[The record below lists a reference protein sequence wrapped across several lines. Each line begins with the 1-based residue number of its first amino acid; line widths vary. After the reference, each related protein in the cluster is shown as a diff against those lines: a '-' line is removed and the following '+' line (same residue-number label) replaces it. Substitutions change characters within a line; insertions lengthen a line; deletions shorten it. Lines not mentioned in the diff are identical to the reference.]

1 LCLDKSITERDLVS
15 DGAQSQS
22 ELIDEPRT
30 QVEVQVVLVTTTE
43 LVNYNYKT
51 PETVQSTPVN
61 RQYTEYR
68 LTEYSLSQY

>member
-51 PETVQSTPVN
+51 PDS
-61 RQYTEYR
+61 RDS
-68 LTEYSLSQY
+68 TEYSSQ